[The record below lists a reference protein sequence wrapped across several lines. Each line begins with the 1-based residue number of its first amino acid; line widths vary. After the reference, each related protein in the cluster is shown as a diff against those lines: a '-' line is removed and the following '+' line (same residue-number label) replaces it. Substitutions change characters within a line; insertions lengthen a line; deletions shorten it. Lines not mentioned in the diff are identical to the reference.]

1 MLHRNRSI
9 PASNRR
15 VYGGTAL
22 VALLVMGLSFVP
34 GTSSFAADE
43 YYKGKTLT
51 VMIGSRA
58 GGGTDNT
65 GRLIARFWGNHIPGN
80 PKVLVRNKPLQVLA
94 GNDLHNR
101 VRPDGLT
108 VGVFAG
114 GGSIGPVAR
123 KSKSVRY
130 DPRQWGYVGSIER
143 GATILMVRKTAYD
156 RLMNRKAKPVAM
168 GSVSTDRPQDSMAV
182 FGSEYLGWNLKFV
195 LGYPSS
201 NQMYLAFE
209 RGEIDMFGSGSRKNL
224 KRFLDGGVAVP
235 LAAEVPRPDYPKVL
249 PFIKVLGDKKPT
261 GKAWKAFKAW
271 TGGSAVDKYFAV
283 SPKTSKKLL
292 NILRVSFKAT
302 TKDPGFDKQARNSMG
317 TGYAVLSGPET
328 RDVIMG
334 ALEIPPEAIGVMQ
347 TLRAKYGLPAIG
359 SKKLKTVKTTLA
371 AVKRGGRRLE
381 IKVGGKTVK
390 LRVSGSRTEIMI
402 GGQLSPR
409 SKLKV
414 GMNCEISYPAKSNK
428 KVAGAITCK

>member
-1 MLHRNRSI
+1 MLHINRLI
-9 PASNRR
+9 PAFSGRI
-15 VYGGTAL
+15 YAGTAL
-22 VALLVMGLSFVP
+22 TALLITGLGFVP
-34 GTSSFAADE
+34 GTSSFAADD
-43 YYKGKTLT
+43 YYKGKTMT
-51 VMIGSRA
+51 VMVGSRA

-65 GRLIARFWGNHIPGN
+65 GRLVARFWGDHIPGN
-80 PKVLVRNKPLQVLA
+80 PQMLVRNKPLQVLA
-94 GNDLHNR
+94 ANDLHNR
-101 VRPDGLT
+101 IRPDGLT

-143 GATILMVRKTAYD
+143 GATILMVRKSAYS
-156 RLMNRKAKPVAM
+156 RLMDRKAKPAAM

-209 RGEIDMFGSGSRKNL
+209 RGEIDMFGSGSRKIL
-224 KRFLDGGVAVP
+224 KRFLDSGEAVP

-249 PFIKVLGDKKPT
+249 PFIKVIGDKKPT
-261 GKAWKAFKAW
+261 GKEWKAFKAW

-283 SPKTSKKLL
+283 SPKTPKNLL
-292 NILRVSFKAT
+292 DVLRVSFKAT
-302 TKDPGFDKQARNSMG
+302 TQDPRFDKQAKNTMG

-334 ALEIPPEAIGVMQ
+334 ALEIPADAIGVMKA
-347 TLRAKYGLPAIG
+347 LRAKYGLPAIG
-359 SKKLKTVKTTLA
+359 AKKLKTVKATLA

-381 IKVGGKTVK
+381 IMVGGKTVK

-402 GGQLSPR
+402 GGQLAAR

-414 GMNCEISYPAKSNK
+414 GMNCEISYPAKAKK
-428 KVAGAITCK
+428 KVAGSITCK

>member
-1 MLHRNRSI
+1 MLHRNGLI
-9 PASNRR
+9 PALSGRF
-15 VYGGTAL
+15 YGKAGLA
-22 VALLVMGLSFVP
+22 ALLVTGLGLVP
-34 GTSSFAADE
+34 GTDAFAADDF
-43 YYKGKTLT
+43 YKGKTFT
-51 VMIGSRA
+51 VMVGTRA
-58 GGGTDNT
+58 GGGTDNA
-65 GRLIARFWGNHIPGN
+65 GRLVARFWGNHIPGN

-94 GNDLHNR
+94 ANDLHNR
-101 VRPDGLT
+101 IRPDGLT

-114 GGSIGPVAR
+114 GGSVGPVAR

-130 DPRQWGYVGSIER
+130 DLRQWGYIGSIER
-143 GATILMVRKTAYD
+143 GATILMVRKSAYS
-156 RLMNRKAKPVAM
+156 RLMDRKAKPAAM

-195 LGYPSS
+195 LGYPNS

-209 RGEIDMFGSGSRKNL
+209 RGEIDMFGSGSRKIL
-224 KRFLDGGVAVP
+224 KRFLDTGEAVP

-249 PFIKVLGDKKPT
+249 PFIKVIGDKKPS
-261 GKAWKAFKAW
+261 GKEWKAFKAW

-283 SPKTSKKLL
+283 TPKTPKKLID
-292 NILRVSFKAT
+292 ILRVSFKAT
-302 TKDPGFDKQARNSMG
+302 TQDPGFDKQAKNTMG
-317 TGYAVLSGPET
+317 SGYAILSGPET
-328 RDVIMG
+328 RAIIMG
-334 ALEIPPEAIGVMQ
+334 ALEIPPEAIGVMKA
-347 TLRAKYGLPAIG
+347 LRAKYGLPDVSAR
-359 SKKLKTVKTTLA
+359 KLKTVKTTLA

-414 GMNCEISYPAKSNK
+414 GMNCAISYPAKAKK
-428 KVAGAITCK
+428 KVAGSITCK